1 MHLGLNLDIIL
12 AQTSFPLKP
21 NATGLK
27 EVVTLEEAVNFEEVV
42 ALKEVFTL

>member
-27 EVVTLEEAVNFEEVV
+27 EVVTLEEEVTLEEVV
-42 ALKEVFTL
+42 ALEELFTL